1 MTATQP
7 AMDGGFDVLS
17 LDCPSRLILQRIGD
31 RWSIFVIAALSK
43 EVLRFTQLKQRIGG
57 ITPKVLT
64 ETLRALETD
73 GLVAREGFAE
83 MPPRVE
89 YRLTPLGRSLL
100 GPIGAVRAWAETHVG
115 EVLEARERAG
125 AR

>member
-1 MTATQP
+1 MTLPPVA
-7 AMDGGFDVLS
+7 DGSFDVLS
-17 LDCPSRLILQRIGD
+17 MSCPSRVVLQRIGD
-31 RWSIFVIAALSK
+31 RWSIFVIAALSQ

-73 GLVAREGFAE
+73 GLVAREVFAE

-100 GPIGAVRAWAETHVG
+100 GPISAVRTWAETHVA
-115 EVLEARERAG
+115 EVLQARERAQV
-125 AR
+125 